1 VSRVGG
7 KAQFKAMRQ
16 VAGKL
21 RMDLAQYR
29 ELAAFAQFGSDL
41 DKSAK
46 AQITRGERMV
56 EILKQDEHEPM
67 PFEKQI
73 LEIFSGS
80 SGLLDDVPVAEVHP
94 FLVELAEFM
103 ERKHPEVMNDIKT
116 TKAIGD
122 ENKKALVAA
131 IEEFKKQ
138 RN

>member
-1 VSRVGG
+1 VGG

-56 EILKQDEHEPM
+56 EILKQGEHEPM
-67 PFEKQI
+67 AFENQI
-73 LEIFSGS
+73 LIIATASY
-80 SGLLDDVPVAEVHP
+80 GLLDDVPVAQLHAFEKDLTKFVERVHVGI
-94 FLVELAEFM
+94 LDSIRQKKEITDET
-103 ERKHPEVMNDIKT
+103 K
-116 TKAIGD
+116 KAIVS
-122 ENKKALVAA
+122 AV
-131 IEEFKKQ
+131 EEFKKQ
-138 RN
+138 RV